1 MYNEYYHQQP
11 ISKIV
16 YIYTYINIYHVY
28 HVSNVYTQAGDHQN
42 HKVLKRYLRL
52 KPYKMLDS
60 SNPILGTTESSRGRV
75 YLYHH
80 WILLPRQLGGLVD
93 CWKLIMIVISS
104 CCDAA
109 ASPPFL
115 QLQAAEIPVDTQ
127 KLSNKND
134 SQSCHCSMKSPSAK
148 DSGGSKAPLPSCAI
162 AGGEAVKPG
171 DSFRIFS
178 EVIRYDSNKCLD
190 MDRLTMIYG

>member
-1 MYNEYYHQQP
+1 
-11 ISKIV
+11 
-16 YIYTYINIYHVY
+16 
-28 HVSNVYTQAGDHQN
+28 
-42 HKVLKRYLRL
+42 
-52 KPYKMLDS
+52 
-60 SNPILGTTESSRGRV
+60 
-75 YLYHH
+75 
-80 WILLPRQLGGLVD
+80 
-93 CWKLIMIVISS
+93 MIVISS